1 MRIVKLNES
10 PELTSRVMIED
21 FTDTAARVHIDSHNM
36 ISYLWNTSEITP
48 KFNDVGTGDILG
60 GSRGVYEITVKY
72 QILTETF
79 YSPKFKLIVR

>member
-10 PELTSRVMIED
+10 PELTSRVVIQD
-21 FTDTAARVHIDSHNM
+21 FTDTSSTIQLDSHNM
-36 ISYLWNTSEITP
+36 ISYLWDTASITP
-48 KFNDVGTGDILG
+48 KDTDDIMG